1 MTADRAPTVP
11 QGLTEEQFAR
21 LSIRVRRAAGYL
33 GRDIRVQ
40 GSRAAW
46 NARPDS
52 DLDIAIRVSDSEFE
66 SILQVAFGAPNLGSA
81 KARTRQHALETGKI
95 QSGEL
100 RLRALRQSLSTEFGV
115 RIDISVVCSGRA
127 FDRGPWIPLRN
138 PEAEP

>member
-1 MTADRAPTVP
+1 ERRGHGTTRERPRSRRRGRSGCATSAHGARCGACSARSESVTADRAPSVP

-66 SILQVAFGAPNLGSA
+66 SILQVAFGAP
-81 KARTRQHALETGKI
+81 
-95 QSGEL
+95 
-100 RLRALRQSLSTEFGV
+100 
-115 RIDISVVCSGRA
+115 
-127 FDRGPWIPLRN
+127 
-138 PEAEP
+138 